1 MSHKTDWFYNK
12 KWGLFN
18 HLLGMNRPDWSDYID
33 SIDVEL
39 IADQIAEVNA
49 GYLFLTILQRGRTLL
64 APNAAFE
71 RVTGY
76 KPGEACA
83 KRDFIEDMYQAL
95 KKRGIDLMLYYTGDG
110 PLDDPQ
116 AGSAFGHIHDNE
128 KVTMDFVNKWAEV
141 LREYSV
147 RYGTKVKGWWVDG
160 CYEWTGYDEPRL
172 KILADAIRAGN
183 PDALIALNNG
193 VLPRVAKYSVSD
205 DYTAGE
211 MTDFTDLPDSRF
223 VDGVQWHLLS
233 YLGIK
238 NWCAPGCRFT
248 GGYMRDYIKKV
259 NDRGGVVTIDFYMDS
274 DWRIDK
280 DQMETLRALKDLR

>member
-1 MSHKTDWFYNK
+1 M
-12 KWGLFN
+12 
-18 HLLGMNRPDWSDYID
+18 
-33 SIDVEL
+33 
-39 IADQIAEVNA
+39 
-49 GYLFLTILQRGRTLL
+49 L
-64 APNAAFE
+64 APNATFD
-71 RVTGY
+71 RITGY

-95 KKRGIDLMLYYTGDG
+95 HKRGIDLMLYYTGDG

-116 AGSAFGHIHDNE
+116 AGKAFGYVSQND
-128 KVTMDFVNKWAEV
+128 KVPMDFVRKWSEV
-141 LREYSV
+141 LQEYSV
-147 RYGTKVKGWWVDG
+147 RYGSKVKGWWVDG
-160 CYEWTGYDEPRL
+160 SYDFIGYDEPRL
-172 KILADAIRAGN
+172 KIIADAIRAGN

-259 NDRGGVVTIDFYMDS
+259 NELGGVVTIDFYMDS